1 MKKTEK
7 DLYKKN
13 KKDLKKSATILALLA
28 AIIGLM
34 ITFPYSIYTTIIC
47 SIIMGTGVVGMTIKS
62 IKDFKKNKEN
72 IPTNFD
78 NNINLSKNSEMNNDY
93 QNFKVDSLLKQTNFS
108 KDDIINLIF
117 NQIDACYKAYQI
129 PQLKITN
136 EQWNSFFDIS
146 YELFFQK
153 GIEDKYYNSISSIIR
168 LTFAK
173 AMFAKKESI
182 NFDDLISNLYY
193 INNHFTNLNISEKE
207 ILETEKNILT
217 QVSKSKIIHLDK
229 YRQKS
234 V

>member
-1 MKKTEK
+1 
-7 DLYKKN
+7 
-13 KKDLKKSATILALLA
+13 
-28 AIIGLM
+28 
-34 ITFPYSIYTTIIC
+34 
-47 SIIMGTGVVGMTIKS
+47 MGTGVVGMTIKS
-62 IKDFKKNKEN
+62 IKDFKKKKEN

-193 INNHFTNLNISEKE
+193 INNHFTNLDISEKE